1 MNYDWV
7 EVDGLYSQVGWRKR
21 PKATKAIVIIP
32 GNPGLARFYEDFAN
46 HLHENIPNANT
57 FIFSNLGAVAGGP
70 KQSSKFFQNKE
81 NFLLFGQI
89 RHKRR
94 LIEKM
99 IDPDLEI
106 IMVSHSI
113 GSFMMLHL
121 MENRPMVTR
130 AFGLMPTIE
139 NMEDAPEG
147 QKMTFHFTHSILV
160 ISLVFYII
168 RLLPLFIRD
177 FIVKVCT
184 IGMHC
189 ASSMH
194 IRVQTDKI
202 YLQKRGNYCDCV
214 HRTIRDEF
222 LCGSVI
228 WAVFFL
234 AENEM
239 ALVKKRPD
247 DLIKTN
253 SDKLTLF
260 YSQID
265 DWVPEKYYNQVIQ
278 DHPNLD
284 VEIVEK
290 PIGHAFVETHSIQM
304 AEKILQKLKN

>member
-7 EVDGLYSQVGWRKR
+7 EIDGLYSQVGWRKR

-46 HLHENIPNANT
+46 HLHENISNANT
-57 FIFSNLGAVAGGP
+57 FIFSNLGAVSGGP
-70 KQSSKFFQNKE
+70 KQSKHFQNKE
-81 NFLLFGQI
+81 KFLLFGQI
-89 RHKRR
+89 KHKQA
-94 LIEKM
+94 LLEKM

-121 MENRPMVTR
+121 MENRPNITR

-139 NMEDAPEG
+139 NMEEAPEG
-147 QKMTFHFTHSILV
+147 QKMTFHFTNSILL
-160 ISLVFYII
+160 ITIIFYII
-168 RLLPLFIRD
+168 HWLPFFIRD
-177 FIVKVCT
+177 FIVK
-184 IGMHC
+184 
-189 ASSMH
+189 
-194 IRVQTDKI
+194 
-202 YLQKRGNYCDCV
+202 KRGDYCDCV

-247 DLIKTN
+247 DLLN
-253 SDKLTLF
+253 ANCDKLTLF

-265 DWVPEKYYNQVIQ
+265 DWVPEKYYNQVMK

-290 PIGHAFVETHSIQM
+290 QIGHAFVEQYSIEM
-304 AEKILQKLKN
+304 ADKILKKLD

>member
-1 MNYDWV
+1 MSFISIHAVLLQTTPLSCTKYIFNFSRADPLSLRMNYDWV

-57 FIFSNLGAVAGGP
+57 FIFSNLGAVAGGQ
-70 KQSSKFFQNKE
+70 KQSNKFFQNKE

-121 MENRPMVTR
+121 MQNRPMVSR

-139 NMEDAPEG
+139 NMEEAPEG
-147 QKMTFHFTHSILV
+147 QKMTFHFTNSILA
-160 ISLVFYII
+160 ISLVFYMI

-177 FIVKVCT
+177 YIVKVC
-184 IGMHC
+184 
-189 ASSMH
+189 
-194 IRVQTDKI
+194 
-202 YLQKRGNYCDCV
+202 
-214 HRTIRDEF
+214 
-222 LCGSVI
+222 
-228 WAVFFL
+228 
-234 AENEM
+234 
-239 ALVKKRPD
+239 
-247 DLIKTN
+247 
-253 SDKLTLF
+253 
-260 YSQID
+260 
-265 DWVPEKYYNQVIQ
+265 
-278 DHPNLD
+278 
-284 VEIVEK
+284 
-290 PIGHAFVETHSIQM
+290 
-304 AEKILQKLKN
+304 